1 MRSIFCGNFEY
12 DARQTEL
19 ERLFKRYG
27 RVERVDMKA
36 ATSRASGPDSH
47 AYEWPFPFIP
57 VVQQLDWD
65 IQQTM
70 IVLGNIYS
78 SWLMDG
84 CSEFCSFPVTSILLF
99 SRKVTLIR
107 NGRTMP
113 IFLRH
118 YCLSFLMTFAQPSI
132 PDMFQY
138 RNIVDLTA
146 EAAE

>member
-36 ATSRASGPDSH
+36 GQ
-47 AYEWPFPFIP
+47 EM
-57 VVQQLDWD
+57 VD
-65 IQQTM
+65 IHLPE

-84 CSEFCSFPVTSILLF
+84 CSEFCSFPVTSIFLF